1 MLGVS
6 PIKGRE
12 VSQGHAR
19 IGGEMTCNSVPPI
32 TDRPLTSGEKR
43 AVIVR
48 AGELLELTYRSRALS
63 EVRQPIRGAVPADPD
78 QVAGSVAAGRR
89 SGVHA
94 KRVLS
99 RLGLV
104 TEIFS
109 AEHGNEADEN
119 LFERPNGPRLRV
131 NLVHHGRSV
140 CRASKPLCSDCVLIS
155 FCRTG
160 RLVDRQDPRPV
171 AVELFAGAG
180 GLGTG
185 FAAEGFRIALAI
197 ESDMRAAQTYRLNH
211 PGTVVL
217 ETDVR
222 TVSARA
228 ARALV
233 PSANKPTAVIAGP
246 PCQGY
251 SAAGKREPDAE
262 QNALFREVT
271 RLARELKARFV
282 AIENVPGMRRVSGVR
297 FTTAVIEEFHRAG
310 YAAEEYLLRACD
322 FGVPQ
327 LRHRI
332 LFLAQRDARGK
343 TPSQPEPTHCPSW
356 AGVACARQS
365 QQCGLPQTPTVLEAL
380 ADLPLFG
387 CGELAEF
394 QEVGG
399 RTLTNA
405 STMAHSRRVVKKISL
420 IEPGT
425 GPISYR
431 RLHKDLART
440 IVAGHRAL
448 PVHPT
453 LDRTM
458 SVREAARIQG
468 FEDSYTFCGPR
479 AAQPLQVANA
489 VPPPMAA
496 AIARQ
501 LLALL

>member
-1 MLGVS
+1 MPS
-6 PIKGRE
+6 DF
-12 VSQGHAR
+12 
-19 IGGEMTCNSVPPI
+19 VPPVA
-32 TDRPLTSGEKR
+32 DRPLTLCEKR
-43 AVIVR
+43 GVIVR
-48 AGELLELTYRSRALS
+48 VDELLELTYRSQEPS
-63 EVRQPIRGAVPADPD
+63 EGRQPIGRGVRAETGRV
-78 QVAGSVAAGRR
+78 VASGASRR
-89 SGVHA
+89 KSA
-94 KRVLS
+94 LDARRVLL
-99 RLGLV
+99 RLGIVSDDASDDL
-104 TEIFS
+104 EGEAHENFFDGPDWQRLHINLLN
-109 AEHGNEADEN
+109 HGQK
-119 LFERPNGPRLRV
+119 
-131 NLVHHGRSV
+131 V
-140 CRASKPLCSDCVLIS
+140 CRASKPSCDDCVLIS
-155 FCRTG
+155 FCKTG
-160 RLVDRQDPRPV
+160 RSIDQRDPRPV

-211 PGTVVL
+211 RGTVVL
-217 ETDVR
+217 EADAR

-228 ARALV
+228 VRALV
-233 PSANKPTAVIAGP
+233 PSASKPTVVIAGP

-251 SAAGKREPDAE
+251 SAAGKRQPGVE
-262 QNALFREVT
+262 QNALFLEVT

-282 AIENVPGMRRVSGVR
+282 VIENVPGMRGVSGVR
-297 FTTAVIEEFHRAG
+297 FTTAVIDELQSER
-310 YAAEEYLLRACD
+310 YAAAEYLLRACD

-332 LFLAQRDARGK
+332 VFLAQLAAKGHA
-343 TPSQPEPTHCPSW
+343 PSAPDPTHCPSW
-356 AGVACARQS
+356 AGVTCAHKAGE
-365 QQCGLPQTPTVLEAL
+365 CALPETPSVLEAL

-387 CGELAEF
+387 CGEFAEF
-394 QEVGG
+394 REIDG
-399 RTLTNA
+399 RIITNG
-405 STMAHSRRVVKKISL
+405 STMAHSLRVVKKISL

-458 SVREAARIQG
+458 SVREAARVQG
-468 FEDSYTFCGPR
+468 FDDSYTFCGPR

-496 AIARQ
+496 AIAKQ
-501 LLALL
+501 LLALLRVGD